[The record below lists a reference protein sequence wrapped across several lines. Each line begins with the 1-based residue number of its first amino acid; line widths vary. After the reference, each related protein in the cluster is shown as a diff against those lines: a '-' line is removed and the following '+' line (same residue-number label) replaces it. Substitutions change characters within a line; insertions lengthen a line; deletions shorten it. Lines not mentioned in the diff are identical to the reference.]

1 MPPQLWIHLESLM
14 VQNKAHKGNLGE
26 WSELYTLGY
35 LLVHGGAYAADE
47 KQDAMPDMFHKV
59 LQVYLAG
66 RADEPE
72 TNYIINPKSIAI
84 LVSGNEITRVDRS
97 LIQSSIESMFAE
109 LTDGKHKKTFELGTG
124 NELLALIKRTRISAS
139 SSERTN
145 DLDLV
150 LEDQV
155 MNVPTPRVGFNIKS
169 QIGGR
174 ATLLNASGS
183 TNFVYRIVPDMGANN
198 SSYPEFIHGKHSQN
212 LEALYLSGYHLEFEN
227 IVSQVFHQNLTLL
240 DMQFPNYLAKVL
252 LHSYL
257 TGEKTFS
264 QAVQSVFPEG
274 DSDSR
279 QPVFKLK
286 EFLGAV
292 AMGLRPSYEWD
303 GDTTKFSGI
312 LVVKDNGEIVF
323 YYLYNRKNFEEHLF
337 NSVAFERPS
346 TSRHKYGEIYS
357 ENGVDK
363 IRLNLQI
370 RFKS

>member
-1 MPPQLWIHLESLM
+1 MQPQSFNLLENTM
-14 VQNKAHKGNLGE
+14 AQNNAPRGNLGE

-47 KQDAMPDMFHKV
+47 KQDPMPEMFHKV

-66 RADEPE
+66 KIGEPE
-72 TNYIINPKSIAI
+72 TNYIINKNDVAI
-84 LVSGNEITRVDRS
+84 LVSGNEVARVERS
-97 LIQSSIESMFAE
+97 LIQSAIQNMFSE
-109 LTDGKHKKTFELGTG
+109 LTDGEHKKTFELATG
-124 NELLALIKRTRISAS
+124 NDLLDLIHRTRISAS
-139 SSERTN
+139 SSERAN

-155 MNVPTPRVGFNIKS
+155 MSVPTPRVGFNIKS

-174 ATLLNASGS
+174 ATLLNASGA
-183 TNFVYRIVPDMGANN
+183 TNFVYQVVPNN
-198 SSYPEFIHGKHSQN
+198 DSSKTPYPKFEHGKHGQN
-212 LEALYLSGYHLEFEN
+212 LEALYKSGYHLEFET
-227 IVSQVFHQNLTLL
+227 ITSQVFHQNLTLL
-240 DMQFPNYLAKVL
+240 DMQFPSYLARVL

-257 TGEKTFS
+257 SGEKTFAS
-264 QAVQSVFPEG
+264 AVESVFPEE
-274 DSDSR
+274 DSSSR
-279 QPVFKLK
+279 QPIFKLK

-292 AMGLRPSYEWD
+292 AMGLRPSFSWD

-312 LVVKDNGEIVF
+312 LVVKDSGEIVF

-337 NSVAFERPS
+337 NSVAFERAS
-346 TSRHKYGEIYS
+346 TNRHKYGEIYS
-357 ENGVDK
+357 EKGIDK

>member
-1 MPPQLWIHLESLM
+1 MA
-14 VQNKAHKGNLGE
+14 QNKAHKGNIGE

-47 KQDAMPDMFHKV
+47 KQNAMPEVFHKV

-66 RADEPE
+66 RGDEPE
-72 TNYIINPKSIAI
+72 TNYIIHPQDIAI
-84 LVSGNEITRVDRS
+84 LISGNEITRVERS
-97 LIQSSIESMFAE
+97 LIQSSIQLMFAE
-109 LTDGKHKKTFELGTG
+109 LTDGNHKKTFELGTG
-124 NELLALIKRTRISAS
+124 NELLTLIKRSRISAS
-139 SSERTN
+139 SSERAN

-174 ATLLNASGS
+174 ATLLNASGA
-183 TNFVYRIVPDMGANN
+183 TNFVYRVVPDKSVSN
-198 SSYPEFIHGKHSQN
+198 SKYPEFTHGKHSQN
-212 LEALYLSGYHLEFEN
+212 LEALYHSGYHLEFEG
-227 IVSQVFHQNLTLL
+227 ISSQVFHQNLILL

-257 TGEKTFS
+257 TGEKNFS
-264 QAVQSVFPEG
+264 KAVKGVFTELDPN
-274 DSDSR
+274 SK

-323 YYLYNRKNFEEHLF
+323 YYLYNRKNFEEYLF
-337 NSVAFERPS
+337 NSVAFERAS